1 MESYCDYCRVLSE
14 FYLACFSWLN
24 QNLPKGSLSLLAR
37 SNPLDLS
44 LVPQSHPL
52 LCHDEV
58 ASGEIAV
65 QAKLPHCFADRFR
78 VYPCGDF
85 GTGVVPREVNPDR
98 QISNLS
104 FFRSPLRLVPR
115 EKLIPIVALGRHC
128 LVAAFL
134 HRAAAFLHRAAA
146 FLHRAAV
153 FLHRAAVFPD
163 AEAFHRHLATVCRRV
178 ADGGRHAVVRRW
190 RFGRK
195 LFYVGIQTK
204 RLAHRRAYLAGSRTG
219 DHPMQSAG

>member
-14 FYLACFSWLN
+14 FYLACSLLN

-44 LVPQSHPL
+44 SAPQSHPL

-85 GTGVVPREVNPDR
+85 GTVVVPREVNPDR

-104 FFRSPLRLVPR
+104 FFRSPWRLVPL
-115 EKLIPIVALGRHC
+115 EKLIPLVALGRHC
-128 LVAAFL
+128 LVAVFL
-134 HRAAAFLHRAAA
+134 HH
-146 FLHRAAV
+146 AAV

-163 AEAFHRHLATVCRRV
+163 AGAFHRHLATVCRR
-178 ADGGRHAVVRRW
+178 
-190 RFGRK
+190 
-195 LFYVGIQTK
+195 
-204 RLAHRRAYLAGSRTG
+204 LAAS
-219 DHPMQSAG
+219 

>member
-1 MESYCDYCRVLSE
+1 MESYYDYCRVLSE
-14 FYLACFSWLN
+14 FYLACFLLN

-44 LVPQSHPL
+44 SVPPSHPL
-52 LCHDEV
+52 LCRDEV

-128 LVAAFL
+128 LD
-134 HRAAAFLHRAAA
+134 
-146 FLHRAAV
+146 AV

-190 RFGRK
+190 RFGRQ

-204 RLAHRRAYLAGSRTG
+204 RLAHRRAYLAGSRTR

>member
-1 MESYCDYCRVLSE
+1 MESYCDYCRVLPE

-44 LVPQSHPL
+44 SAPQSHPL

-85 GTGVVPREVNPDR
+85 GTVVVPREVNPER

-128 LVAAFL
+128 LV
-134 HRAAAFLHRAAA
+134 AA

-190 RFGRK
+190 RFGRQ

-219 DHPMQSAG
+219 DYPMQSAG